1 MAAVS
6 KSYGVGDTVYV
17 HYLNSNSLQWLPVS
31 RVVSKVT
38 TNTST
43 NEAVVEFTTG
53 ESVTDGATVT
63 VYTTQAAAAAAMV
76 TYIITQ
82 SAAVVALDTTT
93 SIASTAGNASTTL
106 GRIG

>member
-17 HYLNSNSLQWLPVS
+17 HYQLPSSLYFTPQS
-31 RVVSKVT
+31 RTVSKVI
-38 TNTST
+38 TNDSS
-43 NEAVVEFTTG
+43 NEATVEFSDG

-63 VYTTQAAAAAAMV
+63 VYTTQALCAAGIVTAVIAA
-76 TYIITQ
+76 
-82 SAAVVALDTTT
+82 SAASVALDTTT
-93 SIASTAGNASTTL
+93 SIVSTAGNSSTTL

>member
-6 KSYGVGDTVYV
+6 KTYGIGDTVYV
-17 HYLNSNSLQWLPVS
+17 HYINSTTLQWLPVS

-43 NEAVVEFTTG
+43 NEALVEFTTG
-53 ESVTDGATVT
+53 ESVTDGAVQT
-63 VYTTQAAAAAAMV
+63 VYTTQAAAAAAIV
-76 TYIITQ
+76 TYIITN
-82 SAAVVALDTTT
+82 SAACVALDTTT